1 MSADKDYLMTIDGR
15 DLFDLIRGTVKS
27 AIEDFGTDDRTT
39 ACWIWQEATE
49 RTIAAM
55 NMWNDWRTK
64 LSGVTSGDRVPVS
77 IFDSH
82 GRRIDVMVSPPV
94 ARQIAV
100 LRDERDVL
108 MGELRKARS
117 A

>member
-1 MSADKDYLMTIDGR
+1 MSSDSDYLMTIDGR

-27 AIEDFGTDDRTT
+27 VIEDHGMVDRTT
-39 ACWIWQEATE
+39 SCWIWQESNE

-55 NMWNDWRTK
+55 NMWNDWRTN
-64 LSGVTSGDRVPVS
+64 LPGVTSGERSPVTV
-77 IFDSH
+77 FDKH
-82 GRRIDVMVSPPV
+82 GRSIDVMVSPIV
-94 ARQIAV
+94 ARQISV

-108 MGELRKARS
+108 MAELRKARE